1 MLPDD
6 ISDFVDFLLE
16 AEKQAKDDPSEDKYA
31 LQLLTDK
38 HFLGILSDIF
48 IGEYFPY
55 CLCALSSGRLP
66 EL

>member
-38 HFLGILSDIF
+38 HLLGILSDVF
-48 IGEYFPY
+48 IGE
-55 CLCALSSGRLP
+55 
-66 EL
+66 